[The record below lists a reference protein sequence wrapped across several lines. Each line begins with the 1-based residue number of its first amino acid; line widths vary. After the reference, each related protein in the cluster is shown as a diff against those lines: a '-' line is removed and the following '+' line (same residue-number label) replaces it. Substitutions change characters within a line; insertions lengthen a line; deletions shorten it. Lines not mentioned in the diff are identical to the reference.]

1 MLRFLKM
8 LLAIPAAL
16 AIVLFAVANR
26 QTIRV
31 SFDPFSREAPALFV
45 DVPLF
50 TVALAALAIGIV
62 LGGVAAWLAQG
73 HHRKAERQLKR
84 EVNRLSNE
92 TANLKAAT
100 PESSLASLPSVR

>member
-8 LLAIPAAL
+8 LVAIPAAL

-31 SFDPFSREAPALFV
+31 SFDPFSREAPAAFV

-50 TVALAALAIGIV
+50 VVALAALAIGIM

-84 EVNRLSNE
+84 EVTRLSGE
-92 TANLKAAT
+92 AASLKATT
-100 PESSLASLPSVR
+100 PESALASLPSVR